1 MEGQNGAQNLD
12 TKGNGVQKEWSKD
25 GKAEI
30 SYQCDQKADWSDDTV
45 RCIQCGNLERY
56 SPRHMNHQ

>member
-30 SYQCDQKADWSDDTV
+30 SVIRKQTGQT
-45 RCIQCGNLERY
+45 IRY
-56 SPRHMNHQ
+56 AAFSVET